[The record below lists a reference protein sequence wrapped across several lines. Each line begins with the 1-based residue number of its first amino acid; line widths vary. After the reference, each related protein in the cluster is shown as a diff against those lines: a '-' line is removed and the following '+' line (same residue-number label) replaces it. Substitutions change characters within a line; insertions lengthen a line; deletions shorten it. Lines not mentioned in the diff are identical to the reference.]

1 MGKMVREDPSSPEAV
16 MLNPSSF
23 FSKFLSSFFFFFGPE
38 MSMSITTSLGEM
50 DALVYFNNN
59 KLYLPNA
66 YHVLGK
72 TIGILLYLSL
82 YDKSLTQKSL
92 SPKTQR
98 GFPKIKLE
106 LSGRAKI

>member
-1 MGKMVREDPSSPEAV
+1 
-16 MLNPSSF
+16 
-23 FSKFLSSFFFFFGPE
+23 

-82 YDKSLTQKSL
+82 YDKSLT
-92 SPKTQR
+92 
-98 GFPKIKLE
+98 
-106 LSGRAKI
+106 